1 MSRLIPMP
9 PQPPPMLVGRK
20 RKSFLGQPA
29 PLGYVPGL
37 GRGATGFTTRSDIGP
52 AREAGDVP
60 DERGYFQNK
69 KLQKKD
75 DDKDDADE
83 IEDLNDSNFDE
94 FSGYGGSLFSSGP
107 YEKDDEEADA
117 VYDSIDQRMD
127 SKRKDR
133 REQKLKEEVE
143 KYRMERPKI
152 QQQFSDL
159 KRALSRVSEDEWN
172 SIPEVGDVRNKKQR
186 NASLRPDRYTPVPDS
201 VLERAAQ
208 SISAHASLDAR
219 QQKYGGFQTPLS
231 GTMTPGFATSTRL
244 DLNQIGEAR
253 NSMLGIKLDQV
264 SDSVSG
270 QTVVDPKG
278 YLTDLNS
285 ITPQSAGDI
294 NDVKKARLLLKSVI
308 TTNPKHGPGWIA
320 AARLEEVTGHMQAA
334 RNIITKGTEVC
345 ANNEDLWLEATRLQ
359 PPEQAKSVIARA
371 VSSIP
376 QSVKIWIKAT
386 ELETEIAAKKKVLR
400 KALENIPNS
409 VRLWKALVE
418 LEEPEDARILLSRA
432 VECCPLSVELWLA
445 LAKLETYDNAR
456 RVLNKARES
465 IPTDRQIWIHAAK
478 LEEAN
483 ENHQM
488 VPKII
493 ERGVASLLA
502 NMVEINRDQWIKDAE
517 ECEHSG
523 SVYTCQAIIRAV
535 IGYGIDEE
543 DQIDQ
548 WTEDAESCVSHEAYE
563 CARAIYAHA
572 LMKYPS
578 NKNIWLAAAYFE
590 RSHGTRESLE
600 ALLAKAVAHC
610 PRAEVL
616 WLMSAKSKWL
626 AGDVPSA
633 RSILALAFKA
643 NPNSEEI
650 WLAAVKLESEN
661 NEYERARRLLER
673 ARASAGTTRVLM
685 KSAKLEWQLNNLEMA
700 KTLLDEA
707 LAKYSDFSKLWMMK
721 GQITEQ
727 EGDENGAREVYLQG
741 IKKCPTS
748 IPIRLLLS
756 RLEEKAGHLT
766 KARSVLEKARLRNP
780 QCPELWLEAIRV
792 EVRGGKQNIAL
803 TLMAKAMQEC
813 PNSGIL
819 WAEAIFLV
827 PRPQRKS
834 KSVDALKKCEHDSNV
849 LLAVAKLFWAEHKV
863 NKARE
868 WLARAVK
875 IDPDFGDAWA
885 YKYRFE
891 LQHGT
896 EEQQGAVL
904 KSCIKAEPR
913 HGEIWCMVSKNIKNW
928 RQHTDELLPIV
939 AKTLTLPV

>member
-1 MSRLIPMP
+1 MSRMISVP
-9 PQPPPMLVGRK
+9 PQPSPMLVGRK
-20 RKSFLGQPA
+20 RKLFLGQPA

-69 KLQKKD
+69 KLQKKGD
-75 DDKDDADE
+75 DEDE
-83 IEDLNDSNFDE
+83 NEDLNDSNFDE
-94 FSGYGGSLFSSGP
+94 FYGYGGSLFSSGP

-117 VYDSIDQRMD
+117 IYDSIDQKMD
-127 SKRKDR
+127 SRRKKR
-133 REQKLKEEVE
+133 REQKFKKEVE
-143 KYRMERPKI
+143 KYRIKCPKI

-172 SIPEVGDVRNKKQR
+172 AIPEVGDVRNKKQR
-186 NASLRPDRYTPVPDS
+186 NVALRPDRYTPVPDS
-201 VLERAAQ
+201 ILEQVAH
-208 SISAHASLDAR
+208 SMSAHTSLDAR

-231 GTMTPGFATSTRL
+231 DTMTPGFASNTRL
-244 DLNQIGEAR
+244 DLNQIGKAKT
-253 NSMLGIKLDQV
+253 SMLGIKLDQI

-294 NDVKKARLLLKSVI
+294 NDVKKARILMKSL
-308 TTNPKHGPGWIA
+308 TKTNPKYGLGWIA
-320 AARLEEVTGHMQAA
+320 AARMEEVTGHMQAA

-345 ANNEDLWLEATRLQ
+345 TNNADLWLEASRLHL
-359 PPEQAKSVIARA
+359 PEQAKTVIARA
-371 VSSIP
+371 VNSIP

-386 ELETEIAAKKKVLR
+386 ELETEIAAKKKVLH

-409 VRLWKALVE
+409 VTLWKALVE

-483 ENHQM
+483 ENYQM

-493 ERGVASLLA
+493 ERGMTSLLT
-502 NMVEINRDQWIKDAE
+502 NMVEINREQWIKDAE
-517 ECEHSG
+517 NCEHG
-523 SVYTCQAIIRAV
+523 DSVYTCQAIIRAV

-543 DQIDQ
+543 NQIDQ

-572 LMKYPS
+572 LSKYPT
-578 NKNIWLAAAYFE
+578 NKNIWLATAYFE
-590 RSHGTRESLE
+590 HSHGTRESLE
-600 ALLAKAVAHC
+600 ALLTKGVAHC

-616 WLMSAKSKWL
+616 YLMLAKSKWL
-626 AGDVPSA
+626 AGDIPSA
-633 RSILALAFKA
+633 RSILALAFKS

-650 WLAAVKLESEN
+650 WLAAVKLENEN
-661 NEYERARRLLER
+661 NEYERARHILER
-673 ARASAGTTRVLM
+673 ARANAGTKRVMM

-700 KTLLDEA
+700 KTLLDKA
-707 LAKYSDFSKLWMMK
+707 LAKYSGFAKLWMMR
-721 GQITEQ
+721 GQIIEQ
-727 EGDENGAREVYLQG
+727 EEDENRAREVYLEG

-780 QCPELWLEAIRV
+780 NCPKLWLEAIRV
-792 EVRGGKQNIAL
+792 EVRGGKQNVAMI
-803 TLMAKAMQEC
+803 LMAKAIQEC

-819 WAEAIFLV
+819 WAEAIFLA

-834 KSVDALKKCEHDSNV
+834 KSVDALKKCENDSNV
-849 LLAVAKLFWAEHKV
+849 LLAVAKLFWADHEMK
-863 NKARE
+863 KARE

-885 YKYRFE
+885 YTYRFE

-896 EEQQGAVL
+896 EEQQKAVL
-904 KSCIKAEPR
+904 KSCITAEPH
-913 HGEIWCMVSKNIKNW
+913 HGEIWCMVSKNVKNW
-928 RQHTDELLPIV
+928 CKHTDELLPII